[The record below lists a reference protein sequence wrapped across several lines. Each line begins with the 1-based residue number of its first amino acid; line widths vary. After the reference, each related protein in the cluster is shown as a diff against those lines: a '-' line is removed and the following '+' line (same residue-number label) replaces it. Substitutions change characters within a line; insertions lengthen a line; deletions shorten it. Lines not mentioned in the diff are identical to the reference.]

1 MNRGILKWK
10 TLLLV
15 FIVSLFIFYPLLP
28 YIIPSKRTSNIPL
41 EEEVF
46 YPNNFRIVSTT
57 GLLYTLDF
65 IKKPSCQKVFND
77 WLAIARSNN
86 QYDTPPRDIPT
97 ALKEQYLLNN
107 HVALKMIY
115 SDTHPKKEDSVW
127 SMIPQ
132 WMELPEN
139 DLYKISAYGL
149 RGKAVYHA
157 FKHYPIH
164 NKVGFVVG
172 SERPWVEV
180 YALLNGA
187 KEVTTVEYQKLVIE
201 GTNKVR
207 YIHPVAFAE
216 QWKEN
221 QGAFDFA
228 ASFSSI
234 EHSGLGRYGDPLD
247 PIGDLREVWKI
258 SCLLKQGGLLFLGLP
273 RGDEVLVFNL
283 HRIYG
288 PIRLAMIMTG
298 FEWLAT
304 FRRDTPHPINFTW
317 NDFKG
322 YHQDLFVLRKI

>member
-1 MNRGILKWK
+1 
-10 TLLLV
+10 
-15 FIVSLFIFYPLLP
+15 
-28 YIIPSKRTSNIPL
+28 
-41 EEEVF
+41 
-46 YPNNFRIVSTT
+46 
-57 GLLYTLDF
+57 
-65 IKKPSCQKVFND
+65 
-77 WLAIARSNN
+77 
-86 QYDTPPRDIPT
+86 
-97 ALKEQYLLNN
+97 
-107 HVALKMIY
+107 
-115 SDTHPKKEDSVW
+115 
-127 SMIPQ
+127 
-132 WMELPEN
+132 MELPEN

-216 QWKEN
+216 QWKE
-221 QGAFDFA
+221 
-228 ASFSSI
+228 
-234 EHSGLGRYGDPLD
+234 YGDPLD

>member
-1 MNRGILKWK
+1 MTSDRFTYRGILKWK
-10 TLLLV
+10 TFLLV
-15 FIVSLFIFYPLLP
+15 FIGLLFIFYPLFP
-28 YIIPSKRTSNIPL
+28 YITPSKKTFNTSL
-41 EEEVF
+41 EEDVF
-46 YPNNFRIVSTT
+46 HPNNFRIVSTA

-65 IKKPSCQKVFND
+65 IEKPSCQKVFND

-97 ALKEQYLLNN
+97 ELKDQYLLNN
-107 HVALKMIY
+107 HVTLQKIY
-115 SDTHPKKEDSVW
+115 ADTHPNKKDRVW

-139 DLYKISAYGL
+139 ELHKISAYGVH
-149 RGKAVYHA
+149 GKAVYHA

-172 SERPWVEV
+172 SESPWVEV

-187 KEVTTVEYQKLVIE
+187 KEVTTVEYQKLLIE

-216 QWKEN
+216 QWKE
-221 QGAFDFA
+221 
-228 ASFSSI
+228 
-234 EHSGLGRYGDPLD
+234 YGDPLD

-258 SCLLKQGGLLFLGLP
+258 SCLLKQGGLLFLGVP
-273 RGDEVLVFNL
+273 RGDDVLVFNL

-288 PIRLAMIMTG
+288 PLRLAIIMTG

-304 FRRDTPHPINFTW
+304 FRGNTPHPVDFTW

-322 YHQDLFVLRKI
+322 TSGYNQDLFVLRKI